1 MYTHIHIYIHTNT
14 IIRHVYV
21 EEIHEKPFDLSMFPF
36 IFPFSLDFARQI
48 AAFVVNDTVMGGR
61 SDSEV
66 LTSQAG
72 WVNGMSDK
80 DLSIKEVDLTK
91 IVIQPIQPP
100 QKSDRHEAW

>member
-1 MYTHIHIYIHTNT
+1 MHTYTYIYIHTST

-21 EEIHEKPFDLSMFPF
+21 EEIHEKPFDLSM
-36 IFPFSLDFARQI
+36 DFARQI
-48 AAFVVNDTVMGGR
+48 AAFVLNDTVMGGR

-80 DLSIKEVDLTK
+80 DLIIKEVDLRK

-100 QKSDRHEAW
+100 QKSDRHETW